1 MYLRSGDS
9 FKFCLKFF
17 KERVDLFE
25 LVHTLLDALVGAFL
39 WDYLYIEGQRGYMI
53 HAFVHLT
60 AHNLQ
65 VLKKIVLSRDL
76 RMTFVMVSH
85 LEEIIKT

>member
-1 MYLRSGDS
+1 MYLWGGDS
-9 FKFCLKFF
+9 FKLSLEFF

-39 WDYLYIEGQRGYMI
+39 WDYLYIEGQRGYMV
-53 HAFVHLT
+53 HALVQLT
-60 AHNLQ
+60 AHTFQ
-65 VLKKIVLSRDL
+65 VFKQIMLSRDL
-76 RMTFVMVSH
+76 RMTFIMVSH